1 MNRFWRFTLYSLS
14 CIGILVFPYIA
25 EACIDVCEWLK
36 NTIDTSCLITALC
49 IAALFLYMEFLIQ
62 SCKKER
68 VNGVDKYKTDVS
80 QLYYDSPNS
89 NDVFNRRTYA
99 KLLLDKIYS
108 SFYSNNSQGHVVKHS
123 FVIHIGER
131 NYSAIV

>member
-1 MNRFWRFTLYSLS
+1 MQTCSAKQQCKHDYHHKNLGMLRKGLRRRFLPQRLNKVLIMMNRFWRFTLYSLS
-14 CIGILVFPYIA
+14 CIGILAFPYIA

-68 VNGVDKYKTDVS
+68 ENGVAKY
-80 QLYYDSPNS
+80 
-89 NDVFNRRTYA
+89 
-99 KLLLDKIYS
+99 LLLDQLMELKS
-108 SFYSNNSQGHVVKHS
+108 TEHTK
-123 FVIHIGER
+123 EKD
-131 NYSAIV
+131 A

>member
-68 VNGVDKYKTDVS
+68 ENGVAKYLLFD
-80 QLYYDSPNS
+80 QLMELKSTEHTKEKD
-89 NDVFNRRTYA
+89 A
-99 KLLLDKIYS
+99 
-108 SFYSNNSQGHVVKHS
+108 
-123 FVIHIGER
+123 
-131 NYSAIV
+131 